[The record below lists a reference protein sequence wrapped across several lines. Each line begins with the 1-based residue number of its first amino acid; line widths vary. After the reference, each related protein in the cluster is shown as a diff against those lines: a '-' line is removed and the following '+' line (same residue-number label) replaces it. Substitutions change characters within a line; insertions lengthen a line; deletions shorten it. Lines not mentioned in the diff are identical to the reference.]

1 MPELLLGPLLRYVG
15 ETEAVIWVQTDSPC
29 EVEVLGTR
37 ERTFCVCDHH
47 YALVCCG
54 DLEPGTWHEYEV
66 RLDGRPVWPVD
77 DGFPPSAFRTY
88 PKEGALEVVF
98 GSCRVA
104 APHAPPFSLRKD
116 EDSRGR
122 EIDALHT
129 LAQRMRNRPREEWPD
144 VLLMIGDQVY
154 ADEVSPATRAFLE
167 TRRDPTH
174 PPGERVLDYDEYT
187 MLYRESWG
195 DPTIRWLLS
204 TVSTA
209 MIFDDHDVHDDWN
222 ISEAWL
228 EEMREHEWWNH
239 HILGALASYWV
250 YQHLGN
256 LAPGHHEEDELLRR
270 VKEAD
275 DAEPILEDFA
285 RRADRAVRKHPA
297 RPGAQRP
304 APGTR
309 WSYCRDLGRTRLVV
323 IDSRA
328 GRVLDEG
335 RRSMLDEREWEWVA
349 DHVTGD
355 FDHLLVATSL
365 PWLLGPGMHYAE
377 AWSEAVAGGAWGPA
391 FAPLAEK
398 ARQTAD
404 LEHWAAFQESFAR
417 LAELL
422 RSVAAGERGPAP
434 ASVVVLSGDVHHAYL
449 YEVAFRRGSGVES
462 NVYQAVCS
470 PYRNPLQKRER
481 QVIKLGMSRPLE
493 AFTRA
498 LARSAGV
505 DDPDVRW
512 RMVGDGPWFDNQVA
526 TLEIDGRRIGMRLE
540 KAVPVDADSAR
551 LECVLD
557 RRLA

>member
-1 MPELLLGPLLRYVG
+1 MG
-15 ETEAVIWVQTDSPC
+15 ETEAVIWVETDGPC

-54 DLEPGTWHEYEV
+54 GLERGAWHEYDV
-66 RLDGRPVWPVD
+66 KLDGERVWPLN

-88 PKEGALEVVF
+88 PKEGSLEVVF
-98 GSCRVA
+98 GSCRLA
-104 APHAPPFSLRKD
+104 APHMPPYSLRKD
-116 EDSRGR
+116 EDARGR

-129 LAQRMRNRPREEWPD
+129 LAQEMRNRPREEWPD
-144 VLLMIGDQVY
+144 VLLMLGDQVY
-154 ADEVSPATRAFLE
+154 ADEVSPATHAFLE
-167 TRRDPTH
+167 SRRDPSA
-174 PPGERVLDYDEYT
+174 PPGERVLDFEEYT
-187 MLYRESWG
+187 QLYRESWS

-204 TVSTA
+204 TISTA
-209 MIFDDHDVHDDWN
+209 MVFDDHDVHDDWN

-228 EEMREHEWWNH
+228 EEMRGHEWWNR

-256 LAPGHHEEDELLRR
+256 LAPGHHEEDELLRQ
-270 VKEAD
+270 VKQAD
-275 DAEPILEDFA
+275 DAEPILAEFA
-285 RRADRAVRKHPA
+285 RRADRGGPKHPA
-297 RPGAQRP
+297 RPGAQGGN
-304 APGTR
+304 AATR
-309 WSYCRDLGRTRLVV
+309 WSYCRDLGRTRVLV

-328 GRVLDEG
+328 GRVLEEG
-335 RRSMLDEREWEWVA
+335 SRSMLDENEWKWVEEQM
-349 DHVTGD
+349 TGD

-398 ARQTAD
+398 ARQIAD

-449 YEVAFRRGSGVES
+449 YEVAFRRGSGVQS

-470 PYRNPLQKRER
+470 PYRNPLQSRER
-481 QVIKLGMSRPLE
+481 RVIRLGMSRGLE

-505 DDPDVRW
+505 ADPGVRW
-512 RMVGDGPWFDNQVA
+512 RMIGDGPWFDNQVGR
-526 TLEIDGRRIGMRLE
+526 LEIDGRRIAMRLD
-540 KAVPVDADSAR
+540 KAVPVDTSSAR
-551 LECVLD
+551 LDRVLD
-557 RRLA
+557 QRLA

>member
-1 MPELLLGPLLRYVG
+1 MPALVLGPLLRYVG
-15 ETEAVIWVQTDSPC
+15 ETEAVIWVETDAPC

-54 DLEPGTWHEYEV
+54 GLERGAWHEYEV
-66 RLDGRPVWPVD
+66 ELDGERVWPVD

-88 PKEGALEVVF
+88 PKESSLQVVF
-98 GSCRVA
+98 GSCRLA
-104 APHAPPFSLRKD
+104 APHAPPYSLRKD
-116 EDSRGR
+116 EDPRGR

-129 LAQRMRNRPREEWPD
+129 LAQSMRNRPREEWPD
-144 VLLMIGDQVY
+144 VLLMLGDQVY
-154 ADEVSPATRAFLE
+154 ADEVSPTARAFLE
-167 TRRDPTH
+167 SRRDPSE
-174 PPGERVLDYDEYT
+174 PPGERVLDFEEYT
-187 MLYRESWG
+187 ALYRESWS

-204 TVSTA
+204 TLSTA

-228 EEMREHEWWNH
+228 EEMQKHEWWNR

-256 LAPGHHEEDELLRR
+256 LSPGDHREDDLLRR
-270 VKEAD
+270 VKAAE
-275 DAEPILEDFA
+275 DAEPILEEFA
-285 RRADRAVRKHPA
+285 RRAERETS
-297 RPGAQRP
+297 GI
-304 APGTR
+304 R
-309 WSYCRDLGRTRLVV
+309 WSYCRNLGRTRLVV

-328 GRVLDEG
+328 GRVLEEG
-335 RRSMLDEREWEWVA
+335 RRSMLDDAEWDWVA
-349 DHVTGD
+349 EQLSGE

-365 PWLLGPGMHYAE
+365 PWLLGPGMHYTE
-377 AWSEAVAGGAWGPA
+377 AWSEAVAGGAWGRV

-449 YEVAFRRGSGVES
+449 YEVAFRRGSGVRS

-470 PYRNPLQKRER
+470 PYRNPLESKER
-481 QVIKLGMSRPLE
+481 RVIRIGMSRGFE

-505 DDPDVRW
+505 ADPGVRW
-512 RMVGDGPWFDNQVA
+512 RMIGDGPWFDNQVA
-526 TLEIDGRRIGMRLE
+526 TLDIDDRRIAMRLD
-540 KAVPVDADSAR
+540 KAVPVDTSSAR
-551 LECVLD
+551 LERVLD
-557 RRLA
+557 HRLA